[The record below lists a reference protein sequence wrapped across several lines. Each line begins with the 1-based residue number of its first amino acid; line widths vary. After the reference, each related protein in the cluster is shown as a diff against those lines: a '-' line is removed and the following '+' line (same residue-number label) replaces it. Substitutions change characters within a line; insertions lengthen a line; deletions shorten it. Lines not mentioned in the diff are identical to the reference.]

1 MSKKIIIVGAG
12 IAGLTAGIYARRSG
26 FDVTLIEKHSI
37 SGGMCTSWKRK
48 GYLFEGAM
56 HWLTGSSPKTK
67 IHKIWRD
74 TGALSDDTAIF
85 LHDPFVSVECGGK
98 TICLYRDIDKTA
110 KHLLSVAPEDTNLIH
125 QLVKDVKS
133 LSKMQMPVFD
143 IKGVK
148 SKEPQKMSPG
158 VMFDMLPALPTMNRL
173 GKLSCREY
181 IERFGSKGI
190 QRILR
195 VVPDDYQASS
205 LIFTLATLNS
215 GDGGSPEGGSL
226 ALASRMEKTFIDL
239 GGNLLLNTQ
248 VQKINIENGVA
259 TGVAL
264 SDKTLTAD
272 AVIVA
277 QETISAVNQLFDK
290 PLNEPWLEELSKN
303 AKSTNCTFVGIGVRA
318 EMPNLIPEWKLSSPI
333 HYAEETLEHLSFY
346 SYSGYDGYAPK
357 GGTAITTAFL
367 DNTYDFWKRA
377 KDEGNYKELKQAL
390 AEQICKALCD
400 KYPQATDNI
409 EVIDIATPLT
419 YERYTS
425 AYQGSW
431 MTGIGT
437 KDKMKQYPSA
447 VRSVQNLYF
456 AGHRLIPPGGL
467 PAAAMSGRNAAQH
480 ICRQFGTVF
489 W

>member
-26 FDVTLIEKHSI
+26 FDVTLIEQHSI

-67 IHKIWRD
+67 IHKVWRD
-74 TGALSDDTAIF
+74 TGALNDDTAIF
-85 LHDPFVSVECGGK
+85 LHDPFISVECGGE

-110 KHLLSVAPEDTNLIH
+110 KHLLSIAPEDEKLIH

-148 SKEPQKMSPG
+148 SKEPQKMSLG
-158 VMFDMLPALPTMNRL
+158 VMFEMLPALPTMNRL

-181 IERFGSKGI
+181 IGRFSNKGI
-190 QRILR
+190 QRLLR
-195 VVPDDYQASS
+195 VVPDDYKASS

-215 GDGGSPEGGSL
+215 GDGGYPEGGSL

-248 VQKINIENGVA
+248 VQKINIEKGVA
-259 TGVAL
+259 TGVTL

-272 AVIVA
+272 AVIVS
-277 QETISAVNQLFDK
+277 QETISAVNQLFDR

-318 EMPNLIPEWKLSSPI
+318 EMPSLIPEWKLSAPI

-367 DNTYDFWKRA
+367 SNTYDFWKKA

-390 AEQICKALCD
+390 AEQICKALCE

-431 MTGIGT
+431 MTDIGT
-437 KDKMKQYPSA
+437 KDKMTQYPST
-447 VRSVQNLYF
+447 VKSVQNLYF

-467 PAAAMSGRNAAQH
+467 PAAAMSGRNAVQH

-489 W
+489 C